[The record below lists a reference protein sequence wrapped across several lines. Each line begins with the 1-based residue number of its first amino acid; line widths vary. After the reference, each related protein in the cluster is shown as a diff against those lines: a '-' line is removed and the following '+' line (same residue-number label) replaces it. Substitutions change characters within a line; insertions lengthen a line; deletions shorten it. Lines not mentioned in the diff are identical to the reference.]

1 MKIQATIKTEE
12 TIEFEV
18 EIPYFC
24 KFSDKLYKVVS
35 DKEAIEI
42 DPSESYTKILKKGL
56 WLCESDVAQGQRIE
70 ETEFNEAY
78 HKALFEIGKYVPA
91 PDVPKELLNDAYTKL
106 AWLMNDIFSEQ
117 IYSDCPDFKMPKDV
131 IEQTANALRNDNI
144 NEYYSGITEDYG
156 GYLDKVYQLHLSTES
171 ENKQ

>member
-91 PDVPKELLNDAYTKL
+91 PNTDYLDYVESKIEIGEVPLMMQEWKHLNQA
-106 AWLMNDIFSEQ
+106 
-117 IYSDCPDFKMPKDV
+117 
-131 IEQTANALRNDNI
+131 IEQ
-144 NEYYSGITEDYG
+144 
-156 GYLDKVYQLHLSTES
+156 
-171 ENKQ
+171 